1 MNTDLNPAT
10 SPPVRGLVF
19 SLKLTA
25 GAAIL
30 LWLYRSDYFDPAVVQ
45 RISPDFGSVG
55 LLLAGSTLLASGA
68 ILISIRL
75 WLLLRLLGTDLAWRD
90 TLRINLAAMCLGMML
105 PGLVGVDAIRLT
117 GFCLIESRSRT
128 TVFAAVVLDRVLG
141 IFALLVL
148 STLGVSFALATGFD
162 RIPAGLLQWLLPP
175 VGGGVLLLL
184 LFGSQSLKRWRIMLW
199 LQSRLPARVGRAM
212 ASLQVVA
219 KSYRVLGGCLLLSL
233 ISQMFTVL
241 SFVFIGLVIQDRLP
255 ILLHFIINPLALL
268 LNGIP
273 ITPGG
278 LGITESAFA
287 YLFQLAGSENGA
299 VIALLGRLNQ
309 YLVYAIIGI
318 PVLLTFKLKTL
329 QTLRGR

>member
-1 MNTDLNPAT
+1 
-10 SPPVRGLVF
+10 
-19 SLKLTA
+19 
-25 GAAIL
+25 
-30 LWLYRSDYFDPAVVQ
+30 
-45 RISPDFGSVG
+45 
-55 LLLAGSTLLASGA
+55 
-68 ILISIRL
+68 
-75 WLLLRLLGTDLAWRD
+75 
-90 TLRINLAAMCLGMML
+90 
-105 PGLVGVDAIRLT
+105 
-117 GFCLIESRSRT
+117 
-128 TVFAAVVLDRVLG
+128 
-141 IFALLVL
+141 
-148 STLGVSFALATGFD
+148 
-162 RIPAGLLQWLLPP
+162 
-175 VGGGVLLLL
+175 
-184 LFGSQSLKRWRIMLW
+184 MLW

-212 ASLQVVA
+212 ASLQSVA
-219 KSYRVLGGCLLLSL
+219 KSYRVLGGCLMLSL

-241 SFVFIGLVIQDRLP
+241 SFVFIGLVIQDQLP

-329 QTLRGR
+329 QTLRDR